1 MTLIRLGGYFA
12 ILCSLLVAPAAGLT
26 QENPG
31 NNAPA
36 TQESSASNE
45 PPAQDGTANQ
55 PSKPTMLDPLVIS
68 ATRTERT
75 VSDLPV
81 SSTVLDQRQIE
92 QSPAILVDDV
102 LREVPTLN
110 LQLLPSTMQH
120 PTASNPS
127 MRGLGDGRALFLVDG
142 VPLNDPFFGY
152 VDFNRIPK
160 ENIQR
165 VEIVRG
171 ASSSLWGGFAEGGL
185 VNIFTK
191 PIDASRTVLTTMGGS
206 DATFRTDL
214 SATQRIDDRLGIG
227 LDVNYFSTEG
237 FVSAQNPLP
246 YSRATS
252 STVANVQLRTTYQTS
267 DFEGFIRGN
276 FFDSGQNLRT
286 KLTSDTS
293 KIASVATGGSWF
305 LDAQDMIHGSVFFMN
320 QIASSQGSDADPN
333 APGTEFISN
342 LHSTPSSDIGG
353 SLQWTRTDDRGSLP
367 LLTAGIDLRNIVGSD
382 RQQLI
387 DPTGGLYNV
396 TLKNAGGQ
404 QFFAGVFGE
413 ADYRPVKAW
422 EILPS
427 IRVDYVLNYAASERN
442 NVPGAPVADINFDD
456 KDFIQ
461 VNPKLATKYQ
471 LSDPLAIRASVY
483 RGFKYPTIDQLY
495 RTFSA
500 TGFSIIPNNQLDP
513 EVLWGGEMGLDLNQG
528 RFHGQFNVF
537 YNIVKD
543 QLNYVVASF
552 FPVFTL
558 QPTNIGELRSQGAEL
573 MGDLQITDT
582 LSAGLSY
589 SYTDAKIAS
598 YPLDPSIEGNQT
610 PFVPVHNVSV
620 VARYRHQSGARA
632 EVRGR
637 YLSEMVGDTS
647 DTPGILDAH
656 TIVDLSAAYPLTKHV
671 EAFML
676 IQNLFDTEYV
686 ANTIPG
692 NQMGAPFQIFGGLTF
707 TLGG

>member
-1 MTLIRLGGYFA
+1 MKIAAAFVVFICNLMVGVGWAAEEETQ
-12 ILCSLLVAPAAGLT
+12 PAVT
-26 QENPG
+26 
-31 NNAPA
+31 
-36 TQESSASNE
+36 T
-45 PPAQDGTANQ
+45 
-55 PSKPTMLDPLVIS
+55 LDPVVIS

-81 SSTVLDQRQIE
+81 SSTVLDQQQIE
-92 QSPAILVDDV
+92 ESPAILVDDV
-102 LREVPTLN
+102 LREVPSLN
-110 LQLLPSTMQH
+110 LQLMPSIMQH

-160 ENIQR
+160 EQIGR
-165 VEIVRG
+165 VEVVRG

-191 PIDASRTVLTTMGGS
+191 PIDSSQTVLTAMGGS
-206 DATFRTDL
+206 NSTFRTDL
-214 SATQRIDDRLGIG
+214 STTQRVDDRLGIG

-237 FVSAQNPLP
+237 YLSAQNPLP

-252 STVANVQLRTTYQTS
+252 STVGNVQLRATYQTANF
-267 DFEGFIRGN
+267 DGFIRGN
-276 FFDSGQNLRT
+276 YFDSDQNLRT
-286 KLTSDTS
+286 NLTKDSS
-293 KIASVATGGSWF
+293 KIASVATGGNWD
-305 LDAQDMIHGSVFFMN
+305 LDAQNMIHSTVFFMN
-320 QIASSQGSDADPN
+320 QVATSQGSDADPN

-342 LHSTPSSDIGG
+342 LHSTPSNDIGG
-353 SLQWTRTDDRGSLP
+353 SLQWTRTDDRSSLP
-367 LLTAGIDLRNIVGSD
+367 LITAGLDLRNIEGSD

-387 DPTGGLYNV
+387 DPTGGAYSVN
-396 TLKNAGGQ
+396 LKNAGGQ

-413 ADYRPVKAW
+413 ADFRPAKGW

-427 IRVDYVLNYAASERN
+427 LRVDYILNYAASERN
-442 NVPGAPVADINFDD
+442 NVPGAPVADTKFAD

-471 LSDPLAIRASVY
+471 ISNPLAIRASVY

-513 EVLWGGEMGLDLNQG
+513 EVLWGGEMGLDLTQG
-528 RFHGQFNVF
+528 WFRGQLNVF

-543 QLNYVVASF
+543 QLNYVVTSF

-558 QPTNIGELRSQGAEL
+558 QPTNIGKLRSQGVEL
-573 MGDLQITDT
+573 IGDLQITDT
-582 LSAGLSY
+582 FSAGLSY
-589 SYTDAKIAS
+589 SYTDAEIVS
-598 YPLDPSIEGNQT
+598 YLLDPTIEGNNT
-610 PFVPVHNVSV
+610 PFVPLHYVSV
-620 VARYRHQSGARA
+620 VARYSHPSGARM
-632 EVRGR
+632 ELR
-637 YLSEMVGDTS
+637 YRHLSQMVSDIS
-647 DTPGILDAH
+647 DTPGILDAEN
-656 TIVDLSAAYPLTKHV
+656 IVDLSAAYPLMKHL
-671 EAFML
+671 EAFVI

-692 NQMGAPFQIFGGLTF
+692 NQLGAPFQIFGGLTF